1 MTNFTMKQPLVID
14 LLCVSG
20 VPNAIHELPPICVL
34 KKTVLKKNTVKD
46 WQIYGIGGA
55 IKMANEKL
63 LSKISTI
70 ERMLGKIEGIA
81 FVLEDRYSMPIL
93 DALEVLDSVVEEIKD
108 GK

>member
-1 MTNFTMKQPLVID
+1 
-14 LLCVSG
+14 
-20 VPNAIHELPPICVL
+20 
-34 KKTVLKKNTVKD
+34 
-46 WQIYGIGGA
+46 
-55 IKMANEKL
+55 MANEKL